1 MEVKEMLAEKR
12 VKRTAVD
19 MSKLKAD
26 GLMVA
31 AAYMQGLQ
39 AAVRLCEQQQQ
50 VSASRAEIETSPA
63 PSVGAGRRCA
73 LNSSTDKDLK
83 RIMGAIRCD
92 TLEEKAKKKERA
104 EAIERAEKRYETAM
118 RFLKQRRQ

>member
-39 AAVRLCEQQQQ
+39 AAVRLCEQQQ
-50 VSASRAEIETSPA
+50 IETSPA

-73 LNSSTDKDLK
+73 LNSRTDKDLK

-92 TLEEKAKKKERA
+92 TLEEKAEKKERA
-104 EAIERAEKRYETAM
+104 GAIERAEKRYETAM
-118 RFLKQRRQ
+118 RFMKRRK

>member
-1 MEVKEMLAEKR
+1 MGENHFNSNNNHLLCYIIARERRKGVEKMEVKEMLAEKR

-50 VSASRAEIETSPA
+50 V
-63 PSVGAGRRCA
+63 VG
-73 LNSSTDKDLK
+73 
-83 RIMGAIRCD
+83 
-92 TLEEKAKKKERA
+92 
-104 EAIERAEKRYETAM
+104 
-118 RFLKQRRQ
+118 Q

>member
-1 MEVKEMLAEKR
+1 MGENHFNSNNNHLLCYIIAWERRKGARIMEVKQEVLTEKR

-50 VSASRAEIETSPA
+50 V
-63 PSVGAGRRCA
+63 VG
-73 LNSSTDKDLK
+73 
-83 RIMGAIRCD
+83 
-92 TLEEKAKKKERA
+92 
-104 EAIERAEKRYETAM
+104 
-118 RFLKQRRQ
+118 Q

>member
-39 AAVRLCEQQQQ
+39 AAVKLCEQQQQ
-50 VSASRAEIETSPA
+50 VVGQRSEERRVGKECRSRWSP
-63 PSVGAGRRCA
+63 
-73 LNSSTDKDLK
+73 
-83 RIMGAIRCD
+83 
-92 TLEEKAKKKERA
+92 
-104 EAIERAEKRYETAM
+104 YH
-118 RFLKQRRQ
+118 

>member
-39 AAVRLCEQQQQ
+39 AAVKLCEQQQQ
-50 VSASRAEIETSPA
+50 V
-63 PSVGAGRRCA
+63 VG
-73 LNSSTDKDLK
+73 K
-83 RIMGAIRCD
+83 
-92 TLEEKAKKKERA
+92 
-104 EAIERAEKRYETAM
+104 
-118 RFLKQRRQ
+118 

>member
-39 AAVRLCEQQQQ
+39 AAMNVYQQSK
-50 VSASRAEIETSPA
+50 V
-63 PSVGAGRRCA
+63 VG
-73 LNSSTDKDLK
+73 
-83 RIMGAIRCD
+83 
-92 TLEEKAKKKERA
+92 
-104 EAIERAEKRYETAM
+104 
-118 RFLKQRRQ
+118 Q

>member
-1 MEVKEMLAEKR
+1 MISENKMEVRTMEAKEMLAEKR

-50 VSASRAEIETSPA
+50 V
-63 PSVGAGRRCA
+63 VG
-73 LNSSTDKDLK
+73 
-83 RIMGAIRCD
+83 
-92 TLEEKAKKKERA
+92 
-104 EAIERAEKRYETAM
+104 
-118 RFLKQRRQ
+118 Q

>member
-1 MEVKEMLAEKR
+1 MLLKKKKVISKNKKEVATMEVKEMLAEKR

-50 VSASRAEIETSPA
+50 V
-63 PSVGAGRRCA
+63 VG
-73 LNSSTDKDLK
+73 
-83 RIMGAIRCD
+83 
-92 TLEEKAKKKERA
+92 
-104 EAIERAEKRYETAM
+104 
-118 RFLKQRRQ
+118 Q

>member
-1 MEVKEMLAEKR
+1 MNK
-12 VKRTAVD
+12 
-19 MSKLKAD
+19 
-26 GLMVA
+26 
-31 AAYMQGLQ
+31 
-39 AAVRLCEQQQQ
+39 
-50 VSASRAEIETSPA
+50 
-63 PSVGAGRRCA
+63 
-73 LNSSTDKDLK
+73 NTDKDMK

>member
-1 MEVKEMLAEKR
+1 MILAGSFVTSGSCYAKAEKR

-50 VSASRAEIETSPA
+50 V
-63 PSVGAGRRCA
+63 VG
-73 LNSSTDKDLK
+73 
-83 RIMGAIRCD
+83 
-92 TLEEKAKKKERA
+92 
-104 EAIERAEKRYETAM
+104 
-118 RFLKQRRQ
+118 Q

>member
-1 MEVKEMLAEKR
+1 VKGVATMEVKEMLAEKR

-50 VSASRAEIETSPA
+50 V
-63 PSVGAGRRCA
+63 VG
-73 LNSSTDKDLK
+73 
-83 RIMGAIRCD
+83 
-92 TLEEKAKKKERA
+92 
-104 EAIERAEKRYETAM
+104 
-118 RFLKQRRQ
+118 Q

>member
-1 MEVKEMLAEKR
+1 MRENHFNSNNNHLLCYIIAWERRKGARTMEVKEMLAEKR

-50 VSASRAEIETSPA
+50 V
-63 PSVGAGRRCA
+63 VG
-73 LNSSTDKDLK
+73 
-83 RIMGAIRCD
+83 
-92 TLEEKAKKKERA
+92 
-104 EAIERAEKRYETAM
+104 
-118 RFLKQRRQ
+118 Q

>member
-1 MEVKEMLAEKR
+1 MGENYFNSNNNHLLCYIIARERRKGVATMEAKEMLAEKR

-50 VSASRAEIETSPA
+50 V
-63 PSVGAGRRCA
+63 VG
-73 LNSSTDKDLK
+73 
-83 RIMGAIRCD
+83 
-92 TLEEKAKKKERA
+92 
-104 EAIERAEKRYETAM
+104 
-118 RFLKQRRQ
+118 Q

>member
-50 VSASRAEIETSPA
+50 V
-63 PSVGAGRRCA
+63 VG
-73 LNSSTDKDLK
+73 LK
-83 RIMGAIRCD
+83 
-92 TLEEKAKKKERA
+92 
-104 EAIERAEKRYETAM
+104 
-118 RFLKQRRQ
+118 

>member
-1 MEVKEMLAEKR
+1 MGENHFNSNNNHLLCYIIARERRKGARMMEVKEMLAEKR

-50 VSASRAEIETSPA
+50 V
-63 PSVGAGRRCA
+63 VG
-73 LNSSTDKDLK
+73 
-83 RIMGAIRCD
+83 
-92 TLEEKAKKKERA
+92 
-104 EAIERAEKRYETAM
+104 
-118 RFLKQRRQ
+118 Q

>member
-1 MEVKEMLAEKR
+1 MGENHFNSNNNHLRSVIPIIAREGWKGARIMEVKQEVFAEKR

-39 AAVRLCEQQQQ
+39 AAVKLCEQQQQ
-50 VSASRAEIETSPA
+50 V
-63 PSVGAGRRCA
+63 VG
-73 LNSSTDKDLK
+73 
-83 RIMGAIRCD
+83 
-92 TLEEKAKKKERA
+92 
-104 EAIERAEKRYETAM
+104 
-118 RFLKQRRQ
+118 Q

>member
-1 MEVKEMLAEKR
+1 MGENHFNSNNNHLLCYIIARERRKGARMMEVKEMLAEKR

-39 AAVRLCEQQQQ
+39 AAVKLCEQQQQ
-50 VSASRAEIETSPA
+50 V
-63 PSVGAGRRCA
+63 VG
-73 LNSSTDKDLK
+73 
-83 RIMGAIRCD
+83 
-92 TLEEKAKKKERA
+92 
-104 EAIERAEKRYETAM
+104 
-118 RFLKQRRQ
+118 Q

>member
-1 MEVKEMLAEKR
+1 MGENHFNSNNNHLLCYIIAREKRKGVEKMEVKEMLAEKR

-50 VSASRAEIETSPA
+50 V
-63 PSVGAGRRCA
+63 VG
-73 LNSSTDKDLK
+73 
-83 RIMGAIRCD
+83 
-92 TLEEKAKKKERA
+92 
-104 EAIERAEKRYETAM
+104 
-118 RFLKQRRQ
+118 Q

>member
-1 MEVKEMLAEKR
+1 MRENHFNSNNNHLLCYIIAWERRKGARTMEVKEMLTEKR

-50 VSASRAEIETSPA
+50 V
-63 PSVGAGRRCA
+63 VG
-73 LNSSTDKDLK
+73 
-83 RIMGAIRCD
+83 
-92 TLEEKAKKKERA
+92 
-104 EAIERAEKRYETAM
+104 
-118 RFLKQRRQ
+118 Q